1 MKKVKDLLLIPL
13 VFVAIWVALKWY
25 RMPGQSIG
33 SIAPDF
39 VGYMANGDSLRLSD
53 YRNQL
58 ILLEFWGSWCG
69 PCRAY
74 NKELV
79 GLYQKYKKTKFRKEN
94 NFSVISVGVETDRK
108 RWLSAIE
115 QDKLEWEEHISDLK
129 RLYDHVA
136 LLYGIKEI
144 PNNFLIDGDGEII
157 GVNLRIDQLDE
168 ILTYRSQK

>member
-1 MKKVKDLLLIPL
+1 MHILLYCPR
-13 VFVAIWVALKWY
+13 Y
-25 RMPGQSIG
+25 RVPGQSIG

-39 VGYMANGDSLRLSD
+39 VGYMPNGDSLRLSD
-53 YRNQL
+53 YREQL
-58 ILLEFWGSWCG
+58 VFLDFWGSWCG
-69 PCRAY
+69 PCREY
-74 NKELV
+74 NKDLV
-79 GLYQKYKKTKFRKEN
+79 DVYREFKNTRFSNEN
-94 NFSVISVGVETDRK
+94 NFSVISVGVETDRS

-115 QDKLEWEEHISDLK
+115 HDELVWEEHISDLD
-129 RLYDHVA
+129 RFYDHVA

>member
-13 VFVAIWVALKWY
+13 VFVVIWLSLKWY
-25 RMPGQSIG
+25 RIPGQSIG

-39 VGYMANGDSLRLSD
+39 VGYMANGDSLRLFD
-53 YRNQL
+53 YRGQL
-58 ILLEFWGSWCG
+58 VFLDFWGSWCG
-69 PCRAY
+69 PCREY
-74 NKELV
+74 NKGLV
-79 GLYQKYKKTKFRKEN
+79 EVYDKFKNTNFRKEN
-94 NFSVISVGVETDRK
+94 NFSVISIGVETDIN

-115 QDKLEWEEHISDLK
+115 HDKLVWKEHISDLN

-157 GVNLRIDQLDE
+157 GVNLRIDQLGE

>member
-13 VFVAIWVALKWY
+13 VFVVIWLSFKWY

-39 VGYMANGDSLRLSD
+39 VAYMPNGDSLRLSD

-58 ILLEFWGSWCG
+58 VFLDFWGSWCG
-69 PCRAY
+69 PCREY
-74 NKELV
+74 NK
-79 GLYQKYKKTKFRKEN
+79 GLARVFEEFKNSNFSYEKQ
-94 NFSVISVGVETDRK
+94 FSVISVGIETDRSN
-108 RWLSAIE
+108 WLLAIE
-115 QDKLEWEEHISDLK
+115 NDNLDWEEHVSDLN

-144 PNNFLIDGDGEII
+144 PNNFLIDGDGKII
-157 GVNLRIDQLDE
+157 GVNLRIDQLRE
-168 ILTYRSQK
+168 ILTYRRQK